1 MRLDKFLQVSRIVK
15 RRTVAN
21 AVCSSGK
28 ILVNGQ
34 RAKAGKEL
42 AVGDVLTVTFRE
54 DSEQVLEIVEI
65 PSGNVSMFHETGAYP
80 LPRSPIKT
88 PMHLHSTELRVGMR
102 TCRGVE
108 LSWLVHRFWQDRKN
122 STLPIYGGGEARIE
136 RGNSSGHTNL
146 F

>member
-54 DSEQVLEIVEI
+54 NSEQVLEIVEI
-65 PSGNVSMFHETGAYP
+65 PSGNVSRDRVPSLY
-80 LPRSPIKT
+80 RV
-88 PMHLHSTELRVGMR
+88 LR
-102 TCRGVE
+102 
-108 LSWLVHRFWQDRKN
+108 
-122 STLPIYGGGEARIE
+122 
-136 RGNSSGHTNL
+136 
-146 F
+146 

>member
-65 PSGNVSMFHETGAYP
+65 PSGNVSRDRAPSLY
-80 LPRSPIKT
+80 
-88 PMHLHSTELRVGMR
+88 RV
-102 TCRGVE
+102 
-108 LSWLVHRFWQDRKN
+108 
-122 STLPIYGGGEARIE
+122 IE
-136 RGNSSGHTNL
+136 
-146 F
+146 